1 VLQVLKYPHPTLLRP
16 AKPLKRVDAELRT
29 IIAEMF
35 DTMYEHKGI
44 GLAAPQVGL
53 PYRLFVVNESGD
65 SREKDQEF
73 VFINPVLSK
82 PKGSEESEEGCLSL
96 PKLYAPVRRPA
107 SIHVTAY
114 NLQGQAATWAAEGL
128 FARVVQHENDHL
140 DGVMFIDRISQ
151 TALID
156 IRGELDEFRDEFER
170 KRELG
175 EIPSD
180 AKIFAHLAELEKLR
194 A

>member
-1 VLQVLKYPHPTLLRP
+1 MLQVLKYPHPTLLRP

-29 IIAEMF
+29 MIAEMF

-44 GLAAPQVGL
+44 GLAGPQVGL
-53 PYRLFVVNESGD
+53 PYRLFVVNETGD

-107 SIHVTAY
+107 SIQVTAY
-114 NLQGQAATWAAEGL
+114 NLQGQAVTYSSEGL

-140 DGVMFIDRISQ
+140 DGVMFIDRLSP

-156 IRGELDEFRDEFER
+156 VKPGLEEFREEFMR
-170 KRELG
+170 KREFG

>member
-1 VLQVLKYPHPTLLRP
+1 MLQVLKYPHPTLLRP

-140 DGVMFIDRISQ
+140 DGVMFIDRLSQ
-151 TALID
+151 TAVID
-156 IRGELDEFRDEFER
+156 IRGELEEFRDEFER